1 MNGDI
6 SVIKYHGDLV
16 AGDPLWI
23 ELWTPFTTH
32 IIKEKKWVDTIQ
44 SILKEWNRMVKKHP
58 ELKNDGGKNYLRF
71 KLEEEYGW

>member
-6 SVIKYHGDLV
+6 SVIKYHGGLV
-16 AGDPLWI
+16 AGEPLWI

-58 ELKNDGGKNYLRF
+58 ELENDGGKNYLRF